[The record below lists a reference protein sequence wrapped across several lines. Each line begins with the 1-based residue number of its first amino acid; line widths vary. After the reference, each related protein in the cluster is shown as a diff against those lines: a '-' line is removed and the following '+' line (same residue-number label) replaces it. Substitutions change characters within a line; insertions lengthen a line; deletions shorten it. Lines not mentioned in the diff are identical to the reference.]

1 MPKAAS
7 RYGRSMHRHPWR
19 RLVAW
24 LIDWMCVLAWC
35 AIVAAVGIPLYLA
48 GVTRDIDEV
57 ALNVV
62 AAITV
67 VVPATLG
74 LAALEAG
81 RLHGTL
87 GKRALGIRVIGVPA
101 RNTAGGAGAGEF
113 AAGAPFGAAVL
124 RNALKIALPWIIGHA
139 AVIALVST
147 STGGT
152 TSGSAPAW
160 VWVLTLAAYVLPIVY
175 VVALFVR
182 RGRTPYD
189 AASRTAVVR
198 AFGS

>member
-1 MPKAAS
+1 
-7 RYGRSMHRHPWR
+7 MHRHPWR
-19 RLVAW
+19 RLLAW

-35 AIVAAVGIPLYLA
+35 AVVAAVGIPLYLA
-48 GVTRDIDEV
+48 GVTRNVDPV
-57 ALNVV
+57 TLNVV

-87 GKRALGIRVIGVPA
+87 GKRALGIRVVGLPA
-101 RNTAGGAGAGEF
+101 TNAASEDGAADI
-113 AAGAPFGAAVL
+113 AAGASFGAAVL

-139 AVIALVST
+139 AVIALV
-147 STGGT
+147 T
-152 TSGSAPAW
+152 TSAEGTASGSGAYASAPVW
-160 VWVLTLAAYVLPIVY
+160 VWVLTFAAYVLPIVY